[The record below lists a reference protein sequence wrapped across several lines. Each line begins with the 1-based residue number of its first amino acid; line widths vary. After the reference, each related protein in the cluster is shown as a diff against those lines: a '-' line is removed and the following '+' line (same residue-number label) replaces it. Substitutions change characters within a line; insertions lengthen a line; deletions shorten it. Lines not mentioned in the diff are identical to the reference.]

1 MLYTQYG
8 QDMAL
13 LNTGAKKVAVLALF
27 VVALLLP
34 FLLEDDLL
42 RLLATGCV
50 LAIGAIGLNLVTGY
64 AGQVSL
70 GHAFFLG
77 IGAYTAA
84 VVSGDPEDDRLYGLG
99 ITFLPVWLI
108 AGGLAAALVGLVVAP
123 LASRL
128 RGLYLAIVTLGL
140 VFLGT
145 HVWNEWDAVTGGVGV
160 GRPAADPVLFG
171 VDLSR
176 RTEVFSA
183 DQQLYLLMFVLL
195 CVFALL
201 GRNIA
206 RSAIGRS
213 FAAVRDRDIA
223 AEVTGVDVR
232 KVKRRAFVISGFYA
246 GCAGALLYSI
256 TGYLDPS
263 SFGLLVSVQF
273 VAMVL
278 IGGVSTISG
287 SIMGAFFIALLPLE
301 TLPVAVLGAGLALGV
316 TMDCVM
322 GAAGINTIA
331 TLLIGVP
338 AVPVL
343 LGHADAERLPGG
355 DAALRPA
362 DRGVPAAGTTGPV
375 RPVDPDTQLLEGLA
389 LLLLTAPPSQRL
401 PPDEDAGWVAR
412 PAPTP
417 ARREHDR

>member
-1 MLYTQYG
+1 MTAVQNQPTSGAEEPAPARGRRPLGRPMLYTAYG

-13 LNTGAKKVAVLALF
+13 LNTGAKKVAVLVLL

-34 FLLEDDLL
+34 FVLQDDLL
-42 RLLATGCV
+42 RLLATGAV

-84 VVSGDPEDDRLYGLG
+84 VVSGDPEDDQLYGLG
-99 ITFLPVWLI
+99 ITFLPVWLL
-108 AGGLAAALVGLVVAP
+108 AGGLAAAAVGLVVAP

-145 HVWNEWDAVTGGVGV
+145 HVWNEWDAVTGGIGL

-176 RTEVFSA
+176 RTDAFSA
-183 DQQLYLLMFVLL
+183 DQQLYLLMTGLL
-195 CVFALL
+195 VIFALL

-287 SIMGAFFIALLPLE
+287 SIMGAFFIALLPRLTRELPEYLPFLSSSATETPNVFQVE
-301 TLPVAVLGAGLALGV
+301 TLLYG
-316 TMDCVM
+316 
-322 GAAGINTIA
+322 
-331 TLLIGVP
+331 LLIV
-338 AVPVL
+338 AFL
-343 LGHADAERLPGG
+343 
-355 DAALRPA
+355 
-362 DRGVPAAGTTGPV
+362 
-375 RPVDPDTQLLEGLA
+375 LLEPRGLFG
-389 LLLLTAPPSQRL
+389 L
-401 PPDEDAGWVAR
+401 WVRIRNYWKAW
-412 PAPTP
+412 PFSY
-417 ARREHDR
+417 

>member
-1 MLYTQYG
+1 MTTTDDRPTTTSPSRSAAPGAKGRRPWGRPALYTGYG

-13 LNTGAKKVAVLALF
+13 LNTGAKKAALGVLMVL
-27 VVALLLP
+27 ALLLP
-34 FLLEDDLL
+34 FVLEDDLL
-42 RLLATGCV
+42 RLLATGAV

-84 VVSGDPEDDRLYGLG
+84 VVSGETGDEDLYGFG
-99 ITFLPVWLI
+99 ITFLPVWLL
-108 AGGLAAALVGLVVAP
+108 AGGAMAALVGLVVSP

-140 VFLGT
+140 VFLGE
-145 HVWNEWDAVTGGVGV
+145 HVFREWDAVTGGVGV

-176 RTEVFSA
+176 STASFSA
-183 DQQLYLLMFVLL
+183 DQQLYLLMTGLLVL
-195 CVFALL
+195 FALL

-232 KVKRRAFVISGFYA
+232 KAKRLAFVISGFYA

-256 TGYLDPS
+256 SGYLDPS

-278 IGGVSTISG
+278 IGGVATISG
-287 SIMGAFFIALLPLE
+287 SIMGAYFIAILPRLTRELPEYLPFLSSSATEFPNVFQVE
-301 TLPVAVLGAGLALGV
+301 TLLYG
-316 TMDCVM
+316 
-322 GAAGINTIA
+322 
-331 TLLIGVP
+331 LLIVAFLIFEPRGLFGVW
-338 AVPVL
+338 
-343 LGHADAERLPGG
+343 
-355 DAALRPA
+355 
-362 DRGVPAAGTTGPV
+362 V
-375 RPVDPDTQLLEGLA
+375 R
-389 LLLLTAPPSQRL
+389 
-401 PPDEDAGWVAR
+401 AR
-412 PAPTP
+412 NYWKSWPFSY
-417 ARREHDR
+417 

>member
-1 MLYTQYG
+1 MTALENRPAERATPAPAKGRRPWGRPAMYTGYG

-13 LNTGAKKVAVLALF
+13 LNTGAKKAALAVLL

-34 FLLEDDLL
+34 FVLEDELL
-42 RLLATGCV
+42 RLLATGAV
-50 LAIGAIGLNLVTGY
+50 LAIGALGLNLVTGY

-70 GHAFFLG
+70 GHAFFLC

-84 VVSGDPEDDRLYGLG
+84 VVSGETGDEDLYGFG
-99 ITFLPVWLI
+99 ITFIPVWLL
-108 AGGLAAALVGLVVAP
+108 AGGAMAALVGLVVAP

-140 VFLGT
+140 VFLGE
-145 HVWNEWDAVTGGVGV
+145 HVFREWDAVTGGVGV

-176 RTEVFSA
+176 STDAFSA
-183 DQQLYLLMFVLL
+183 DQQMYLLMTALLVL
-195 CVFALL
+195 FALL

-232 KVKRRAFVISGFYA
+232 KAKRLAFVISGFYA

-256 TGYLDPS
+256 SGYLDPS

-278 IGGVSTISG
+278 IGGVATISG
-287 SIMGAFFIALLPLE
+287 SIMGAFFIAILPRLTRELPEYLPFLSSSATEFPNVFQVE
-301 TLPVAVLGAGLALGV
+301 TLLYG
-316 TMDCVM
+316 
-322 GAAGINTIA
+322 
-331 TLLIGVP
+331 LLIVAFLIFEPRGLFGVW
-338 AVPVL
+338 
-343 LGHADAERLPGG
+343 
-355 DAALRPA
+355 
-362 DRGVPAAGTTGPV
+362 V
-375 RPVDPDTQLLEGLA
+375 R
-389 LLLLTAPPSQRL
+389 
-401 PPDEDAGWVAR
+401 AR
-412 PAPTP
+412 NYWKSWPFSY
-417 ARREHDR
+417 

>member
-1 MLYTQYG
+1 VTAVREPSESSATEPAEASGRRPLGRPMLYTSYG

-13 LNTGAKKVAVLALF
+13 LNTGAKKVAVGVLL

-70 GHAFFLG
+70 GHAFFIG

-99 ITFLPVWLI
+99 ITFLPVWLL

-145 HVWNEWDAVTGGVGV
+145 HVWNEWDAVTGGIGV

-176 RTEVFSA
+176 RTESFSA

-206 RSAIGRS
+206 RSAMGRS

-232 KVKRRAFVISGFYA
+232 RVKRRAFVISGFYA

-263 SFGLLVSVQF
+263 SFGLLLSVQF

-278 IGGVSTISG
+278 IGGVATISG
-287 SIMGAFFIALLPLE
+287 SIMGAFFIALLPRLTRELPEYLPFLSSSATETPNVFQVE
-301 TLPVAVLGAGLALGV
+301 TLLYG
-316 TMDCVM
+316 
-322 GAAGINTIA
+322 
-331 TLLIGVP
+331 LLIV
-338 AVPVL
+338 AFL
-343 LGHADAERLPGG
+343 
-355 DAALRPA
+355 
-362 DRGVPAAGTTGPV
+362 
-375 RPVDPDTQLLEGLA
+375 LLEPRGLFG
-389 LLLLTAPPSQRL
+389 L
-401 PPDEDAGWVAR
+401 WVRIRNYWKAW
-412 PAPTP
+412 PFSY
-417 ARREHDR
+417 

>member
-1 MLYTQYG
+1 MYTGYG

-13 LNTGAKKVAVLALF
+13 LNTGAKKAALAVLL

-34 FLLEDDLL
+34 FVLEDELL
-42 RLLATGCV
+42 RLLATGAV

-84 VVSGDPEDDRLYGLG
+84 VVSGETGDEDLYGFG
-99 ITFLPVWLI
+99 ITFIPVWLL
-108 AGGLAAALVGLVVAP
+108 AGGAMAALVGLVVAP

-140 VFLGT
+140 VFLGE
-145 HVWNEWDAVTGGVGV
+145 HVFREWDAVTGGVGV

-176 RTEVFSA
+176 STDAFSA
-183 DQQLYLLMFVLL
+183 DQQMYLLMTALLVL
-195 CVFALL
+195 FALL

-232 KVKRRAFVISGFYA
+232 KAKRLAFVISGFYA

-256 TGYLDPS
+256 SGYLDPS

-278 IGGVSTISG
+278 IGGVATISG
-287 SIMGAFFIALLPLE
+287 SIMGAFFIAILPRLTRELPEYLPFLSSSATEFPNVFQVE
-301 TLPVAVLGAGLALGV
+301 TLLYG
-316 TMDCVM
+316 
-322 GAAGINTIA
+322 
-331 TLLIGVP
+331 LLIVAFLIFEPRGLFGVW
-338 AVPVL
+338 
-343 LGHADAERLPGG
+343 
-355 DAALRPA
+355 
-362 DRGVPAAGTTGPV
+362 V
-375 RPVDPDTQLLEGLA
+375 R
-389 LLLLTAPPSQRL
+389 
-401 PPDEDAGWVAR
+401 AR
-412 PAPTP
+412 NYWKSWPFSY
-417 ARREHDR
+417 

>member
-1 MLYTQYG
+1 MTALENRPAERATPAPAKGRRPWGRPAMYTGYG

-13 LNTGAKKVAVLALF
+13 LNTGAKKAALAVLL

-34 FLLEDDLL
+34 FVLEDELL
-42 RLLATGCV
+42 RLLATGAV

-84 VVSGDPEDDRLYGLG
+84 VVSGETGDEDLYGFG
-99 ITFLPVWLI
+99 ITFIPVWLL
-108 AGGLAAALVGLVVAP
+108 AGGAMAALVGLVVAP

-140 VFLGT
+140 VFLGE
-145 HVWNEWDAVTGGVGV
+145 HVFREWDAVTGGVGV

-176 RTEVFSA
+176 STDAFSA
-183 DQQLYLLMFVLL
+183 DQQMYLLMTALLVL
-195 CVFALL
+195 FALL

-232 KVKRRAFVISGFYA
+232 KAKRLAFVISGFYA

-256 TGYLDPS
+256 SGYLDPS

-278 IGGVSTISG
+278 IGGVATISG
-287 SIMGAFFIALLPLE
+287 SIMGAFFIAILPRLTRELPEYLPFLSSSATEFPNVFQVE
-301 TLPVAVLGAGLALGV
+301 TLLYGLRIVAFLIFEPRGLFGV
-316 TMDCVM
+316 W
-322 GAAGINTIA
+322 
-331 TLLIGVP
+331 
-338 AVPVL
+338 
-343 LGHADAERLPGG
+343 
-355 DAALRPA
+355 
-362 DRGVPAAGTTGPV
+362 V
-375 RPVDPDTQLLEGLA
+375 R
-389 LLLLTAPPSQRL
+389 
-401 PPDEDAGWVAR
+401 AR
-412 PAPTP
+412 NYWKSWPFSY
-417 ARREHDR
+417 

>member
-1 MLYTQYG
+1 VTALENRPAERATPAPAKGRRPWGRPAMYTGYG

-13 LNTGAKKVAVLALF
+13 LNTGAKKAALAVLL

-34 FLLEDDLL
+34 FVLEDELL
-42 RLLATGCV
+42 RLLATGAV

-84 VVSGDPEDDRLYGLG
+84 VVSGETGDEDLYGFG
-99 ITFLPVWLI
+99 ITFIPVWLL
-108 AGGLAAALVGLVVAP
+108 AGGAMAALVGLVVAP

-140 VFLGT
+140 VFLGE
-145 HVWNEWDAVTGGVGV
+145 HVFREWDAVTGGVGV

-176 RTEVFSA
+176 STDAFSA
-183 DQQLYLLMFVLL
+183 DQQMYLLMTALLVL
-195 CVFALL
+195 FALL

-232 KVKRRAFVISGFYA
+232 KAKRLAFVISGFYA

-256 TGYLDPS
+256 SGYLDPS

-278 IGGVSTISG
+278 IGGVATISG
-287 SIMGAFFIALLPLE
+287 SIMGAFFIAILPRLTRELPEYLPFLSSSATEFPNVFQVE
-301 TLPVAVLGAGLALGV
+301 TLLYG
-316 TMDCVM
+316 
-322 GAAGINTIA
+322 
-331 TLLIGVP
+331 LLIVAFLIFEPRGLFGVW
-338 AVPVL
+338 
-343 LGHADAERLPGG
+343 
-355 DAALRPA
+355 
-362 DRGVPAAGTTGPV
+362 V
-375 RPVDPDTQLLEGLA
+375 R
-389 LLLLTAPPSQRL
+389 
-401 PPDEDAGWVAR
+401 AR
-412 PAPTP
+412 NYWKSWPFSY
-417 ARREHDR
+417 

>member
-1 MLYTQYG
+1 MTALENRPVDRPTPAPAKGRRPWGRPAMYTGYG

-13 LNTGAKKVAVLALF
+13 LNTGAKKAALAVLL

-34 FLLEDDLL
+34 FVLEDELL
-42 RLLATGCV
+42 RLLATGAV

-84 VVSGDPEDDRLYGLG
+84 VVSGETGDEDLYGFG
-99 ITFLPVWLI
+99 ITFIPVWLL
-108 AGGLAAALVGLVVAP
+108 AGGAMAALVGLVVAP

-140 VFLGT
+140 VFLGE
-145 HVWNEWDAVTGGVGV
+145 HVFREWDAVTGGVGV

-176 RTEVFSA
+176 STDAFSA
-183 DQQLYLLMFVLL
+183 DQQMYLLMTALLVL
-195 CVFALL
+195 FALL

-232 KVKRRAFVISGFYA
+232 KAKRLAFVISGFYA

-256 TGYLDPS
+256 SGYLDPS

-278 IGGVSTISG
+278 IGGVATISG
-287 SIMGAFFIALLPLE
+287 SIMGAFFIAILPRLTRELPEYLPFLSSSATEFPNVFQVE
-301 TLPVAVLGAGLALGV
+301 TLLYG
-316 TMDCVM
+316 
-322 GAAGINTIA
+322 
-331 TLLIGVP
+331 LLIVAFLIFEPRGLFGVW
-338 AVPVL
+338 
-343 LGHADAERLPGG
+343 
-355 DAALRPA
+355 
-362 DRGVPAAGTTGPV
+362 V
-375 RPVDPDTQLLEGLA
+375 R
-389 LLLLTAPPSQRL
+389 
-401 PPDEDAGWVAR
+401 AR
-412 PAPTP
+412 NYWKSWPFSY
-417 ARREHDR
+417 

>member
-1 MLYTQYG
+1 VTAVREPSSESPTPTPAPAKGRRPLGRPLLHTAYG

-13 LNTGAKKVAVLALF
+13 LNTGAKKVSVLVLL

-84 VVSGDPEDDRLYGLG
+84 VVSGDPDDDRLWGLG
-99 ITFLPVWLI
+99 ITFLPVWLL

-145 HVWNEWDAVTGGVGV
+145 HVWNEWDAVTGGIGV

-176 RTEVFSA
+176 RSEVFSA

-206 RSAIGRS
+206 RSAMGRS

-263 SFGLLVSVQF
+263 SFGLLLSVQF

-287 SIMGAFFIALLPLE
+287 SIMGAFFIALLPRLTRELPEYLPFMSSSATETPNVFQVE
-301 TLPVAVLGAGLALGV
+301 TLLYG
-316 TMDCVM
+316 
-322 GAAGINTIA
+322 
-331 TLLIGVP
+331 LLIV
-338 AVPVL
+338 AFL
-343 LGHADAERLPGG
+343 
-355 DAALRPA
+355 
-362 DRGVPAAGTTGPV
+362 
-375 RPVDPDTQLLEGLA
+375 LLEPRGLFG
-389 LLLLTAPPSQRL
+389 L
-401 PPDEDAGWVAR
+401 WVRIRNYWKAW
-412 PAPTP
+412 PFSY
-417 ARREHDR
+417 